1 MTGYLPP
8 PPQISPLR
16 TSFAFDQSSNG
27 PSSSVTGDQ
36 GDSSEASD
44 RTSDPPNTAPP
55 AIYHSTL
62 FSSSLTATNN
72 LPTGHDNGYP
82 QHGNSGT
89 PPAGGLS
96 EAVRKWDKST
106 LREWLETLKCGQ
118 YIKLFEENHIT
129 GDILLECDQRALKE
143 MGIKKVGDRIRID
156 QALKTL
162 RAKSINRD
170 DSTLF
175 SSKNRTKSLRELD
188 RVAVSPFINSTV
200 ANSPEDSY
208 FSSRARN
215 AGGVAQPQRPAQPT
229 KSVSVPNTASMP
241 KTQTVVSQNRNSN
254 PTVKNILSMDVVKQ
268 NTVKFIYGQGQS
280 KTVNIQGCYSAEQIK
295 LRALKKISV
304 NDVSAD
310 SWTVHVADNELGTT
324 TRQVSD
330 AELVAI
336 CHSADRKER
345 RRLILCVNGTT
356 PSLKQLSKSQQ
367 ILRDSLSSSGS
378 NDSGTNESLLK
389 ANRMKTDDD
398 DYDDDD
404 EETQTVFPEMIPRT
418 KGQLSRLS
426 GQRPPSELISSNLAH
441 FFPEV
446 TPKEIE
452 KTVRNS
458 IRFSKRI
465 SRMSHFSRASRLS
478 NRASIASSL
487 AWGIPETEED
497 IPPVPDIPDELNNK
511 PDVQQHVAEDETG
524 TLTTTSS
531 MSSSADNSI
540 KQRPLSAFRNSL
552 LSKNRQSK
560 RFSQMSA
567 KSEQSSDSNRVSISS
582 PDTGS
587 GADTSTMKTAEEER
601 KPEDK
606 EDPDEDES
614 FADVDSPEESVDK
627 EFLEAIEKEESGPSS
642 WIKGRL
648 IGSGSFGTVY
658 LGMNSFTG
666 ELMAVKQVELPSDES
681 ESAQRKKSMVDA
693 LQREMDILRELQHE
707 NIVQYLGTNSEDNV
721 LNIFLEYVPGG
732 SVATLLANYGEFNES
747 LIRNFVRQIL
757 QGLKYLHGQNIIHRD
772 IKGANVLVDNKGCI
786 KISDFGISKKIE
798 AKLLTSNRVSLQ
810 GSVFWMAPEVVKQTS
825 YTLKADIWSLGCLI
839 IEMFSGTHPFPEFT
853 QMQAIFRLGNSGA
866 PTVPPD
872 CTDDAKDFLQ
882 QTFAVDHTKRPTAE
896 ELLKHPFMKRMI
908 V

>member
-1 MTGYLPP
+1 MPSDRPRKYIFISISYQTGNELDMTGYLPP

-16 TSFAFDQSSNG
+16 TSFAFDQSING
-27 PSSSVTGDQ
+27 PSSSLAGDQ
-36 GDSSEASD
+36 GGSETND

-62 FSSSLTATNN
+62 FSSSSTATNN
-72 LPTGHDNGYP
+72 TSTGYDHGY
-82 QHGNSGT
+82 QQQAGGAT
-89 PPAGGLS
+89 PPPGGLS
-96 EAVRKWDKST
+96 GAVRNWDKST
-106 LREWLETLKCGQ
+106 VREWLETLKCGQ
-118 YIKLFEENHIT
+118 YMKLFEENHIT

-156 QALKTL
+156 QALKAL

-170 DSTLF
+170 DATLF
-175 SSKNRTKSLRELD
+175 SSKNKAKSLRDLD
-188 RVAVSPFINSTV
+188 RDAVSPFINSAI

-215 AGGVAQPQRPAQPT
+215 AGGVAPPQRPAQPT

-304 NDVSAD
+304 HDVAAD

-389 ANRMKTDDD
+389 ANTMRAGADDDDDD

-404 EETQTVFPEMIPRT
+404 DETQTVFPEMIPRT

-487 AWGIPETEED
+487 AWVSQRLRRISH
-497 IPPVPDIPDELNNK
+497 
-511 PDVQQHVAEDETG
+511 QF
-524 TLTTTSS
+524 LTF
-531 MSSSADNSI
+531 
-540 KQRPLSAFRNSL
+540 P
-552 LSKNRQSK
+552 
-560 RFSQMSA
+560 
-567 KSEQSSDSNRVSISS
+567 
-582 PDTGS
+582 
-587 GADTSTMKTAEEER
+587 
-601 KPEDK
+601 
-606 EDPDEDES
+606 
-614 FADVDSPEESVDK
+614 
-627 EFLEAIEKEESGPSS
+627 
-642 WIKGRL
+642 
-648 IGSGSFGTVY
+648 
-658 LGMNSFTG
+658 MN
-666 ELMAVKQVELPSDES
+666 
-681 ESAQRKKSMVDA
+681 
-693 LQREMDILRELQHE
+693 
-707 NIVQYLGTNSEDNV
+707 
-721 LNIFLEYVPGG
+721 
-732 SVATLLANYGEFNES
+732 
-747 LIRNFVRQIL
+747 
-757 QGLKYLHGQNIIHRD
+757 
-772 IKGANVLVDNKGCI
+772 
-786 KISDFGISKKIE
+786 
-798 AKLLTSNRVSLQ
+798 
-810 GSVFWMAPEVVKQTS
+810 
-825 YTLKADIWSLGCLI
+825 LI
-839 IEMFSGTHPFPEFT
+839 INPM
-853 QMQAIFRLGNSGA
+853 MNNL
-866 PTVPPD
+866 
-872 CTDDAKDFLQ
+872 
-882 QTFAVDHTKRPTAE
+882 
-896 ELLKHPFMKRMI
+896 
-908 V
+908 

>member
-16 TSFAFDQSSNG
+16 TSFAFDQPSNG
-27 PSSSVTGDQ
+27 PSSSLAGDQ
-36 GDSSEASD
+36 GDSEAND

-62 FSSSLTATNN
+62 FSSSSTATNN
-72 LPTGHDNGYP
+72 MPTGHDHGY
-82 QHGNSGT
+82 QQQGTGAT
-89 PPAGGLS
+89 PPGGLS
-96 EAVRKWDKST
+96 GAVANWDTST
-106 LREWLETLKCGQ
+106 VREWLETLKCGQ
-118 YIKLFEENHIT
+118 YMKLFEENHIT

-156 QALKTL
+156 QALKAL

-175 SSKNRTKSLRELD
+175 SSKNKAKSLRDLD
-188 RVAVSPFINSTV
+188 RDAVSPFINSNV

-215 AGGVAQPQRPAQPT
+215 VGGVAQPQRPAQPT

-241 KTQTVVSQNRNSN
+241 KTQTVVSQNRDSN

-304 NDVSAD
+304 HDVSAD

-336 CHSADRKER
+336 CHSIDRKER

-367 ILRDSLSSSGS
+367 ILRDSLSGSGS

-389 ANRMKTDDD
+389 ANMMKTGDDDDD

-404 EETQTVFPEMIPRT
+404 DETQTVFPEMIPRI

-487 AWGIPETEED
+487 AWGIPETEEE
-497 IPPVPDIPDELNNK
+497 IPPVPDIPDELNSK
-511 PDVQQHVAEDETG
+511 PEDQQAEDETG
-524 TLTTTSS
+524 TLTTASS
-531 MSSSADNSI
+531 MSTGTGDNSN
-540 KQRPLSAFRNSL
+540 KQRPLSVFRNSL
-552 LSKNRQSK
+552 LSRNRQSK
-560 RFSQMSA
+560 RFSQMSG
-567 KSEQSSDSNRVSISS
+567 KSEQSSGSNRASLSS

-587 GADTSTMKTAEEER
+587 GADISTMKTAEEER
-601 KPEDK
+601 KPDE
-606 EDPDEDES
+606 EENLDEDNS
-614 FADVDSPEESVDK
+614 SSDVASPEEGVDK

-882 QTFAVDHTKRPTAE
+882 QTFAIDHTKRPTADD
-896 ELLKHPFMKRMI
+896 LLKHPFMKRMI